1 MILAITI
8 NDPPNMIYQDKDKS
22 QETIQKEKEDKKYLV
37 YTLAPLSTSMA
48 EYYNFCTWQN
58 YTGKHYYDFHV

>member
-1 MILAITI
+1 
-8 NDPPNMIYQDKDKS
+8 MIYQDKDKS

-37 YTLAPLSTSMA
+37 YTLAPLSTSLA